1 MHTEIGFAVV
11 GAKIL
16 SHIDLWP
23 VAAPKQMVLVQWS
36 GLFRRRYIAAQTKSN
51 FTKLSADNWF
61 LSRSYLLRY
70 WIFSYLF
77 GHCDQTTSPSQNQIF
92 SYTFS
97 LLVQMDIHS
106 RRTLQCIHVNRQD
119 DTHKP
124 MYNSADWRSVNDMGV
139 DNCVFVWLVF
149 YERPMQHRSF
159 AAYARDV
166 IQWNPITLV
175 KCRHMEHSTDV
186 RHDSG
191 IELLVISYL

>member
-23 VAAPKQMVLVQWS
+23 VAAAKQMVLVQWS

-70 WIFSYLF
+70 GIFSYLF
-77 GHCDQTTSPSQNQIF
+77 GYCDQTTTPSKNQIF

-106 RRTLQCIHVNRQD
+106 RRTLQCINVNRQD

-149 YERPMQHRSF
+149 YERPSSTGRLLPTLTMLSNE
-159 AAYARDV
+159 
-166 IQWNPITLV
+166 IQ
-175 KCRHMEHSTDV
+175 
-186 RHDSG
+186 
-191 IELLVISYL
+191 